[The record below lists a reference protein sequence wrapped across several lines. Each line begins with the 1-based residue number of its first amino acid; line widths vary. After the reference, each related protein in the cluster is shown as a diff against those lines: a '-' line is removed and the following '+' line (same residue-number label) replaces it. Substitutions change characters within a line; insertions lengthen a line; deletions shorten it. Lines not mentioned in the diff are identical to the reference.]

1 MKSLVPSVN
10 RSTKPSLD
18 SRQNP
23 DQNTEWKKASEGS
36 HASTLIANSQPQT
49 PLDKE
54 HQQPQPVAKSTPTVD
69 RSLKHQAIMKYLQD
83 EESMMEKSLALA
95 QQQLEKEREWE
106 RIRLEREVSANSEI
120 TTQLLQR
127 EEQMIEAF
135 KKLES
140 EKKEQVI

>member
-1 MKSLVPSVN
+1 
-10 RSTKPSLD
+10 
-18 SRQNP
+18 
-23 DQNTEWKKASEGS
+23 
-36 HASTLIANSQPQT
+36 
-49 PLDKE
+49 
-54 HQQPQPVAKSTPTVD
+54 
-69 RSLKHQAIMKYLQD
+69 MKYLQD